1 MLPAHVIDEMRAEF
15 SEPIEERIALLAR
28 EEVWVPL
35 QPPKLCQKRA
45 YDSDNDLYQ
54 RQPAQAPR
62 FWYQGKKQRFSH
74 RLWHENEEQHK
85 IASKGFTRSLGD
97 AERCYCNVVELYVD
111 RKNALQRVRLHL
123 KVAWLHQKF
132 VQQHGLTEALG
143 TPMPRCFLPGS
154 SLLAVLVECSFCLLR
169 NYGCVELGSDTSVD
183 LHDGHH
189 LDFDLLAAF
198 RRRDPRGVRAAFKAS
213 SERVLQAVMGPQK
226 IL

>member
-15 SEPIEERIALLAR
+15 SEPIEERIALLAS

-35 QPPKLCQKRA
+35 QPPKLFQKRA
-45 YDSDNDLYQ
+45 YDSDNELYQ
-54 RQPAQAPR
+54 RQPAQARR

-111 RKNALQRVRLHL
+111 RKNAQQRLLLHRKVVRLH
-123 KVAWLHQKF
+123 KKF
-132 VQQHGLTEALG
+132 VEHHGLTANAEPPL
-143 TPMPRCFLPGS
+143 PRCFLPGS
-154 SLLAVLVECSFCLLR
+154 SLLAVLVECSFCLQR
-169 NYGCVELGSDTSVD
+169 EYGCELGSDTSVD
-183 LHDGHH
+183 LDR
-189 LDFDLLAAF
+189 DFLAATL
-198 RRRDPRGVRAAFKAS
+198 RRERRGMLAAIRAS
-213 SERVLQAVMGPQK
+213 SEHVLQAVMGPQK